1 MNMEVAVKRI
11 IFLNPPG
18 FVGGILICVVI
29 VIVGYATLK
38 SIKGLQSIKKKAI
51 LAFLYLFSYSLILLL
66 LMNPALKVETY
77 REEKPTLAIL
87 IDNSWSMNLPYG
99 ADKVSR
105 IQKVRDYISKNN
117 AFMSDIEKKFFVKYY
132 TFDNSLHASSLDYVN
147 RAIPEGSGTNI
158 VKSTEDLVTDQA
170 QSKID
175 SVIIF
180 SDGAENGGL
189 EGIPESL
196 TRDVNFKINTV
207 FASNDTDLSDLWIDS
222 VKSTDVAF
230 IRYPIH
236 IGVTV
241 KSIGFGDMSI
251 PVTLKEGDRVIS
263 IKDILID
270 GSSRQGVADFLVMP
284 NSLGR
289 KVYTV
294 SIPRVEGDSIQEND
308 QLAFVCDVIINK
320 IRVLHISG
328 GPSWDVRFLRKALKK
343 NPNIDL
349 VSFFI
354 LREATDLVF
363 APEDDLSLIPF
374 PATEIFG
381 KDLDSF
387 DIVIFQNFD
396 FRPYGIFSMQLEKL
410 KNFVVRDGGGF
421 LMIGGGKSFSSIDYE
436 SSPIADILPVE
447 LGYAPGGDN
456 PNFDDRKFL
465 TSLTDAGVR
474 HPIVRIIPNEYDNEK
489 NWAQL
494 SGLEGL
500 NSVRELK
507 STAIP
512 LITTQ
517 GGDPLL
523 VIEPLGAGKVA
534 AFLSDSSWK
543 WAFTGAGKGNISGY
557 YERLW
562 NRLLLWLIGD
572 PELNEIRIKTDKSS
586 YMVGETP
593 KIDVLTTNDR
603 REDDAIRATMITP
616 DGREVGLDVKSASS
630 GTLSYRT
637 DIGENGIYIV
647 RARIERRDNSVVN
660 DVTSETAFVVEPP
673 ENEIKGPTT
682 NQALLN
688 LLARK
693 TGGQSITLRD
703 DPAQLGIKSTPIKK
717 ITGYKT
723 EELWDKYWIFIL
735 LVLLLSSEWI
745 LRRKW
750 GLK

>member
-1 MNMEVAVKRI
+1 MMMEVAVKRI

-18 FVGGILICVVI
+18 IVEGILICIVL

-38 SIKGLQSIKKKAI
+38 SIQGLDSIKKKAI
-51 LAFLYLFSYSLILLL
+51 IAFLYLASFSLILLML
-66 LMNPALKVETY
+66 LNPALKVENY
-77 REEKPTLAIL
+77 REEKPTLAVL

-99 ADKVSR
+99 ADGVTR
-105 IQKVRDYISKNN
+105 IQKVRDYISNNN
-117 AFMSDIEKKFFVKYY
+117 AFISDIEKKFFVKYY
-132 TFDNSLHASSLDYVN
+132 TFDDSLHASSLDYVN
-147 RAIPEGSGTNI
+147 SAVPGGRDTNI
-158 VKSTEDLVTDQA
+158 VKSVEELVADQA
-170 QSKID
+170 RSKID

-180 SDGAENGGL
+180 SDGAENVGL

-196 TRDVNFKINTV
+196 SRDINFKINTV
-207 FASNDTDLSDLWIDS
+207 FASNDNNFPDLWIDS
-222 VKSTDVAF
+222 IKSTDVAF

-241 KSIGFGDMSI
+241 KSIGFGGMSI
-251 PVTLKEGDRVIS
+251 PLTLKEGEHVIS

-270 GSSRQGVADFLVMP
+270 SSSGQGFADFLVTP

-289 KVYTV
+289 KIYTV
-294 SIPRVEGDSIQEND
+294 SIPRVEGDFIEENN
-308 QLAFVCDVIINK
+308 QLSFVCDVIINK

-328 GPSWDVRFLRKALKK
+328 GPSWDVRFLRKTLKR

-363 APEDDLSLIPF
+363 AAQDDLSLIPF

-381 KDLDSF
+381 KELDSF
-387 DIVIFQNFD
+387 DVVIFQNFD
-396 FRPYGIFSMQLEKL
+396 FRPYGIFSSQLENL
-410 KNFVVRDGGGF
+410 KNFVIRDGGGF
-421 LMIGGGKSFSSIDYE
+421 LIIGGGKSFNSVDYE

-447 LGYAPGGDN
+447 LGYSPGRDN
-456 PNFDDRKFL
+456 RSFDDREFL
-465 TSLTDAGVR
+465 TALTEVGVR
-474 HPIVRIIPNEYDNEK
+474 HPILRIIPNEYDNEQ
-489 NWAQL
+489 NWTQL
-494 SGLEGL
+494 PGLEGL
-500 NSVRELK
+500 NRIGELK
-507 STAIP
+507 SRAIP
-512 LITTQ
+512 LIKTQ

-523 VIEPLGAGKVA
+523 VVEQLSAGKVA

-543 WAFTGAGKGNISGY
+543 WGFMGPGEGNISAY
-557 YERLW
+557 YERFW
-562 NRLLLWLIGD
+562 NRLLLWLIDD
-572 PELNEIRIKTDKSS
+572 PELSEIRLKTDKSS

-603 REDDAIRATMITP
+603 QEDDTIKATMVKP
-616 DGREVGLDVKSASS
+616 DGKEVRMDVKSVSS
-630 GTLSYRT
+630 GTLNYRP
-637 DIGENGIYIV
+637 DIEENGNYTV
-647 RARIERRDNSVVN
+647 KARIERSDNPVEN
-660 DVTSETAFVVEPP
+660 DITSETAFIVEPP

-682 NQALLN
+682 NETLLK
-688 LLARK
+688 LLAAK

-703 DPAQLGIKSTPIKK
+703 DPTRLGIESTPIKK

-723 EELWDKYWIFIL
+723 EQLWDKYWIFIL
-735 LVLLLSSEWI
+735 LVLILSSEWI